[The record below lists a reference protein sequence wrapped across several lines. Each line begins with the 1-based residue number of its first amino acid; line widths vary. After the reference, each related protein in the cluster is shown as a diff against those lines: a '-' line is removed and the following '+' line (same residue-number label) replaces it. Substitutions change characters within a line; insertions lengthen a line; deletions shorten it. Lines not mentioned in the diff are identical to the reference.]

1 MSLLEVSGRISRITR
16 ARDTLARLGGDE
28 FVLLLEEK
36 TDAQHAAVVARKL
49 IDLFSQ
55 PMTIGEHELVVTA
68 SIGITLFP
76 NDGNDTDVLIRHADR
91 AMYKAKQQGRDTYR
105 FFT

>member
-1 MSLLEVSGRISRITR
+1 
-16 ARDTLARLGGDE
+16 
-28 FVLLLEEK
+28 
-36 TDAQHAAVVARKL
+36 
-49 IDLFSQ
+49 
-55 PMTIGEHELVVTA
+55 MTVGEHELVVTA

-91 AMYKAKQQGRDTYR
+91 AMYEAKQQGRDTYR